1 MKNNIIYSQT
11 TRSVGEKNNVDN
23 FKLGIKRLEDS
34 KFNYANLN
42 FFEIQ
47 ELLDKDNY
55 KEIFNDLIDFLNN
68 SSITFNIAHAP
79 IHYPFFFNTYYK
91 RDDIDILKNRILKS
105 LDISK
110 EVGVKRIVIHV
121 GTYLDENYNYDIDK
135 SIEHNIK
142 YLEPFVE
149 KAIENDI
156 LIAIENGTQ
165 MEKDDTLFKN
175 TAPYIDELIKIVEFY
190 NKKYNKKVL
199 GICFD
204 FGHANV
210 GNLDIYKEIVKIGD
224 KLIVTHIHDNYG
236 TDSHNQPFDGT
247 INWKDA
253 RRALI
258 DINYNG
264 ELTSE
269 VRYTKEQLCDSSNI
283 NKTYDLIDKI
293 CKCVSMGRR
302 FLTELNLHEKL
313 RL

>member
-1 MKNNIIYSQT
+1 MKDDIIYSQT
-11 TRSVGEKNNVDN
+11 TRIVGEKNNVDG

-34 KFNYANLN
+34 KFNYGNLN

-55 KEIFNDLIDFLNN
+55 GEIFDDLVDFLNN
-68 SSITFNIAHAP
+68 SAITFNIAHAP
-79 IHYPFFFNTYYK
+79 IHYPFFFNTYYT
-91 RDDIDILKNRILKS
+91 RADIGILKDRILKS
-105 LDISK
+105 IDISK
-110 EVGVKRIVIHV
+110 RVGVKKIVIHV
-121 GTYLDENYNYDIDK
+121 GTYLDENYDYNIEK

-142 YLEPFVE
+142 YLAPFVE
-149 KAIENDI
+149 KAVENNI
-156 LIAIENGTQ
+156 LVAIENGTQ
-165 MEKDDTLFKN
+165 MQKDEPRFKN
-175 TAPYIDELIKIVEFY
+175 TAPYIDELIKIVEYY
-190 NKKYNKKVL
+190 NKKYNKEVL

-210 GNLDIYKEIVKIGD
+210 GNLDIYKEIVKIGN

-247 INWKDA
+247 INWKYI

-269 VRYTKEQLCDSSNI
+269 VRYTKEELCDSSQI
-283 NKTYDLIDKI
+283 NKTYDLINKI
-293 CKCVSMGRR
+293 HLG
-302 FLTELNLHEKL
+302 L
-313 RL
+313 

>member
-1 MKNNIIYSQT
+1 MKDDIIYSQT
-11 TRSVGEKNNVDN
+11 TRTVGEKNNVDN

-34 KFNYANLN
+34 KFAYANLN

-47 ELLDKDNY
+47 ELLDKDDY
-55 KEIFNDLIDFLNN
+55 EDIFGDLIEFLKD
-68 SSITFNIAHAP
+68 SSIIFNIAHAP

-91 RDDIDILKNRILKS
+91 RDDIDTLKNRILKS

-110 EVGVKRIVIHV
+110 EIGVKRIVIHV
-121 GTYLDENYNYDIDK
+121 GTYLDKDYNYDINK

-142 YLEPFVE
+142 YLEPFVK
-149 KAIENDI
+149 KAIENNI

-165 MEKDDTLFKN
+165 MEKDDPLFKN
-175 TAPYIDELIKIVEFY
+175 TAPYIDELIWIVEYY
-190 NKKYNKKVL
+190 NKKYDKEVL
-199 GICFD
+199 GVCFD

-210 GNLDIYKEIVKIGD
+210 GNLDMYNEIVKIGN

-247 INWKDA
+247 VNWEDVKK
-253 RRALI
+253 ALT

-269 VRYTKEQLCDSSNI
+269 VRYSKEELSDSSNI
-283 NKTYDLIDKI
+283 NKTYDLIKKI
-293 CKCVSMGRR
+293 HLGY
-302 FLTELNLHEKL
+302 
-313 RL
+313 

>member
-1 MKNNIIYSQT
+1 MKDDIIYSQT
-11 TRSVGEKNNVDN
+11 TRIVGEKNNVDG

-34 KFNYANLN
+34 KFNYGNLN

-55 KEIFNDLIDFLNN
+55 GEIFDDLVDFLNN
-68 SSITFNIAHAP
+68 SAITFNIAHAP
-79 IHYPFFFNTYYK
+79 IHYPFFFNTYCT
-91 RDDIDILKNRILKS
+91 RADIGILKDRILKAI
-105 LDISK
+105 DISK
-110 EVGVKRIVIHV
+110 RVGVKKIVIHV
-121 GTYLDENYNYDIDK
+121 GTYLDENYDYNIEK

-142 YLEPFVE
+142 YLAPFVE
-149 KAIENDI
+149 KAVENNI
-156 LIAIENGTQ
+156 LVAIENGTQ
-165 MEKDDTLFKN
+165 MQKDEPRFKY
-175 TAPYIDELIKIVEFY
+175 TAPYIDELIKIVEYY
-190 NKKYNKKVL
+190 NKKYNKEVL

-210 GNLDIYKEIVKIGD
+210 GNLDIYKEIVKIGN

-247 INWKDA
+247 INWKYV

-269 VRYTKEQLCDSSNI
+269 VRYTKEELCDSSQI
-283 NKTYDLIDKI
+283 NKTYDLINKI
-293 CKCVSMGRR
+293 HLG
-302 FLTELNLHEKL
+302 L
-313 RL
+313 

>member
-1 MKNNIIYSQT
+1 MKDNIIYSQT
-11 TRSVGEKNNVDN
+11 TRTVGEKNNVNN

-47 ELLDKDNY
+47 ELLDKDCY
-55 KEIFNDLIDFLNN
+55 EEIFRDLIKFLKD
-68 SSITFNIAHAP
+68 SPLTFNIAHAP

-91 RDDIDILKNRILKS
+91 RDDIDKLKNRILKS

-110 EVGVKRIVIHV
+110 EIGVKGIVIHI
-121 GTYLDENYNYDIDK
+121 GTYLDEDYNYDMKK

-149 KAIENDI
+149 KAIKNNI
-156 LIAIENGTQ
+156 IIAIENGTQ
-165 MEKDDTLFKN
+165 MEKDDPLFKN
-175 TAPYIDELIKIVEFY
+175 TAPYIDELINIVDYY
-190 NKKYNKKVL
+190 NSKYKKEVL

-210 GNLDIYKEIVKIGD
+210 GKLDMYNEILKIGS
-224 KLIVTHIHDNYG
+224 KLKITHIHDNYG

-247 INWKDA
+247 VNWDSVRK
-253 RRALI
+253 ALT
-258 DINYNG
+258 DINFNG

-269 VRYTKEQLCDSSNI
+269 VRYKKEELSDSSNI
-283 NKTYDLIDKI
+283 NKTYDLIKKI
-293 CKCVSMGRR
+293 HLG
-302 FLTELNLHEKL
+302 
-313 RL
+313 

>member
-1 MKNNIIYSQT
+1 MKDDIIYSQT
-11 TRSVGEKNNVDN
+11 TRIVGEKNNVDS

-34 KFNYANLN
+34 KFNYGNLN

-55 KEIFNDLIDFLNN
+55 GEIFDDLVDFLNN
-68 SSITFNIAHAP
+68 SAITFNIAHAP
-79 IHYPFFFNTYYK
+79 IHYPFFFNTYYT
-91 RDDIDILKNRILKS
+91 RADIDILKDRILKAI
-105 LDISK
+105 DISK
-110 EVGVKRIVIHV
+110 RVGVKKIVIHV
-121 GTYLDENYNYDIDK
+121 GTYLDENYDYNIEK

-142 YLEPFVE
+142 YLAPFVE
-149 KAIENDI
+149 KAVENNI
-156 LIAIENGTQ
+156 LVAIENGTQ
-165 MEKDDTLFKN
+165 MQKDEPRFKY
-175 TAPYIDELIKIVEFY
+175 TAPYIDELIKIVEYY
-190 NKKYNKKVL
+190 NKKYNKEVL

-210 GNLDIYKEIVKIGD
+210 GNLDIYKEIVKIGN

-247 INWKDA
+247 INWKYV

-269 VRYTKEQLCDSSNI
+269 VRYTKEELCDSSQI
-283 NKTYDLIDKI
+283 NKTYDLINKI
-293 CKCVSMGRR
+293 HLG
-302 FLTELNLHEKL
+302 L
-313 RL
+313 

>member
-1 MKNNIIYSQT
+1 MKDDIIYSQT
-11 TRSVGEKNNVDN
+11 TRTVGEKNNVDN

-34 KFNYANLN
+34 KFAYANLN

-47 ELLDKDNY
+47 ELLDKNDY
-55 KEIFNDLIDFLNN
+55 EDIFGDLIEFLKN

-91 RDDIDILKNRILKS
+91 RDDIDTLKNRILKS

-110 EVGVKRIVIHV
+110 KIGVKRIVIHV
-121 GTYLDENYNYDIDK
+121 GTYLDKDYNYDINK

-142 YLEPFVE
+142 YLEPFVK
-149 KAIENDI
+149 KAIENNI

-165 MEKDDTLFKN
+165 MEKDDPLFKN
-175 TAPYIDELIKIVEFY
+175 TAPYIDELIRIVEYY
-190 NKKYNKKVL
+190 NKKYDKEVL
-199 GICFD
+199 GVCFD

-210 GNLDIYKEIVKIGD
+210 GNLDMYNEIVKIGN

-247 INWKDA
+247 VNWDDVRK
-253 RRALI
+253 ALT

-269 VRYTKEQLCDSSNI
+269 VRYSKEELSDSSNI
-283 NKTYDLIDKI
+283 NKTYDLIKKI
-293 CKCVSMGRR
+293 HLGY
-302 FLTELNLHEKL
+302 
-313 RL
+313 

>member
-1 MKNNIIYSQT
+1 MENNIIYSQT
-11 TRSVGEKNNVDN
+11 TRIVGEKNNVDN

-34 KFNYANLN
+34 KFNHANLN

-55 KEIFNDLIDFLNN
+55 KEIFKELIKFLKD

-91 RDDIDILKNRILKS
+91 RDDINLLKNRILKS
-105 LDISK
+105 LDVSK
-110 EVGVKRIVIHV
+110 EVGVKRIVIHA
-121 GTYLDENYNYDIDK
+121 GTYLDENYNYDINK

-149 KAIENDI
+149 IANKYGI

-165 MEKDDTLFKN
+165 MGKDDPLFKD
-175 TAPYIDELIKIVEFY
+175 TAPYIDELIKIVEYY
-190 NKKYNKKVL
+190 NKKYGKEVL

-210 GNLDIYKEIVKIGD
+210 GNLDMYNEIKKIGK

-247 INWKDA
+247 IDWESVNKGLRD
-253 RRALI
+253 I
-258 DINYNG
+258 DYNG

-269 VRYTKEQLCDSSNI
+269 VRYTMDELRDSSNI
-283 NKTYDLIDKI
+283 NRTYELIDKI
-293 CKCVSMGRR
+293 YKIEIS
-302 FLTELNLHEKL
+302 ND
-313 RL
+313 

>member
-1 MKNNIIYSQT
+1 MKDDIIYSQT
-11 TRSVGEKNNVDN
+11 TRIVGEKNNVDG

-34 KFNYANLN
+34 KFNYGNLN

-55 KEIFNDLIDFLNN
+55 GEIFDDLVDFLNN
-68 SSITFNIAHAP
+68 SAITFNIAHAP
-79 IHYPFFFNTYYK
+79 IHYPFFFNTYYT
-91 RDDIDILKNRILKS
+91 RADIGILKDRILKAI
-105 LDISK
+105 DISK
-110 EVGVKRIVIHV
+110 RVGVKKIVIHV
-121 GTYLDENYNYDIDK
+121 GTYLDENYDYNIEK

-142 YLEPFVE
+142 YLAPFVE
-149 KAIENDI
+149 KAAENNI
-156 LIAIENGTQ
+156 LVAIENGTQ
-165 MEKDDTLFKN
+165 MQKDEPRFKN
-175 TAPYIDELIKIVEFY
+175 TAPYIDELIKIVEYY
-190 NKKYNKKVL
+190 NKKYNKEVL

-210 GNLDIYKEIVKIGD
+210 GNLDIYKEIVKIGN

-247 INWKDA
+247 INWKYV

-269 VRYTKEQLCDSSNI
+269 VRYTKEELCDSSQI
-283 NKTYDLIDKI
+283 NKTYDLINKI
-293 CKCVSMGRR
+293 HLG
-302 FLTELNLHEKL
+302 L
-313 RL
+313 

>member
-1 MKNNIIYSQT
+1 MKDNLIYSTT
-11 TRSVGEKNNVDN
+11 TRTVGVKNNVDN

-55 KEIFNDLIDFLNN
+55 EDIFGNLIRFLKK

-91 RDDIDILKNRILKS
+91 RDDIDILKSRILKA
-105 LDISK
+105 LDISRK
-110 EVGVKRIVIHV
+110 VGVKRIVIHV
-121 GTYLDENYNYDIDK
+121 GTYLDENYNYDMDK

-149 KAIENDI
+149 KAIENNI

-165 MEKDDTLFKN
+165 MEKDDPLFKN
-175 TAPYIDELIKIVEFY
+175 TAPYIDELLKIVEYY
-190 NKKYNKKVL
+190 NKKYEKEVL

-210 GNLDIYKEIVKIGD
+210 GNLDIYNEIKKIGSSL
-224 KLIVTHIHDNYG
+224 KVTHIHDNYG
-236 TDSHNQPFDGT
+236 TDSHNQPFNGT
-247 INWKDA
+247 VNWDDVRK
-253 RRALI
+253 ALT
-258 DINYNG
+258 DINYDG

-269 VRYTKEQLCDSSNI
+269 VRYTIDELLDSTSI
-283 NKTYDLIDKI
+283 NKTYDLIQKI
-293 CKCVSMGRR
+293 HRG
-302 FLTELNLHEKL
+302 
-313 RL
+313 

>member
-1 MKNNIIYSQT
+1 MKDDIIYSQT
-11 TRSVGEKNNVDN
+11 TRTVGEKNNVDN

-34 KFNYANLN
+34 KFAYANLN

-47 ELLDKDNY
+47 ELLDKNDY
-55 KEIFNDLIDFLNN
+55 EDIFGDLIEFFKD

-91 RDDIDILKNRILKS
+91 RDDIDTLKNRILKS

-110 EVGVKRIVIHV
+110 KIGVKRIVIHV
-121 GTYLDENYNYDIDK
+121 GTYLDKDYNYDINK

-142 YLEPFVE
+142 YLEPFVK
-149 KAIENDI
+149 KAIENNI

-165 MEKDDTLFKN
+165 MEKDDPLFKN
-175 TAPYIDELIKIVEFY
+175 TAPYIDELIRIVEYY
-190 NKKYNKKVL
+190 NKKYDKEVL
-199 GICFD
+199 GVCFD

-210 GNLDIYKEIVKIGD
+210 GNLDMYNEIVKIGN

-247 INWKDA
+247 VNWDEVRK
-253 RRALI
+253 ALT

-269 VRYTKEQLCDSSNI
+269 VRYSKEELSDSSNI
-283 NKTYDLIDKI
+283 NKTYDLIKKI
-293 CKCVSMGRR
+293 HLGY
-302 FLTELNLHEKL
+302 
-313 RL
+313 

>member
-1 MKNNIIYSQT
+1 MKDDIIYSQT
-11 TRSVGEKNNVDN
+11 TRTVGEKNNVDN

-34 KFNYANLN
+34 KFAYANLN

-47 ELLDKDNY
+47 ELLDKNDY
-55 KEIFNDLIDFLNN
+55 EDIFGDLIEFLKD

-91 RDDIDILKNRILKS
+91 RDDIDTLKNRILKS

-110 EVGVKRIVIHV
+110 EIGVKRIVIHV
-121 GTYLDENYNYDIDK
+121 GTYLDKDYNYDINK

-142 YLEPFVE
+142 YLEPFVK
-149 KAIENDI
+149 KAIENNI

-165 MEKDDTLFKN
+165 MEKDDPLFKN
-175 TAPYIDELIKIVEFY
+175 TAPYIDELIRIVEYY
-190 NKKYNKKVL
+190 NKKYDKEVL
-199 GICFD
+199 GVCFD

-210 GNLDIYKEIVKIGD
+210 GNLDMYNEIVKIGN

-247 INWKDA
+247 VNWDDVRK
-253 RRALI
+253 ALT

-269 VRYTKEQLCDSSNI
+269 VRYSKEELSDSSNI
-283 NKTYDLIDKI
+283 NKTYDLIKKI
-293 CKCVSMGRR
+293 HLGY
-302 FLTELNLHEKL
+302 
-313 RL
+313 

>member
-34 KFNYANLN
+34 KFAYANLN

-47 ELLDKDNY
+47 ELLDKNDY
-55 KEIFNDLIDFLNN
+55 EDIFGDLIEFLKD

-91 RDDIDILKNRILKS
+91 RDDIDTLKNRILKS

-110 EVGVKRIVIHV
+110 KIGVKRIVIHV
-121 GTYLDENYNYDIDK
+121 GTYLDKDYNYDINK

-142 YLEPFVE
+142 YLEPFVK
-149 KAIENDI
+149 KAIENNI

-165 MEKDDTLFKN
+165 MEKDDPLFKN
-175 TAPYIDELIKIVEFY
+175 TAPYIDELIRIVEYY
-190 NKKYNKKVL
+190 NKKYDKEVL
-199 GICFD
+199 GVCFD

-210 GNLDIYKEIVKIGD
+210 GNLDMYNEIVKIGN

-247 INWKDA
+247 VNWDEVRK
-253 RRALI
+253 ALT

-269 VRYTKEQLCDSSNI
+269 VRYSKEELSDSSNI
-283 NKTYDLIDKI
+283 NKTYDLIKKI
-293 CKCVSMGRR
+293 HLGY
-302 FLTELNLHEKL
+302 
-313 RL
+313 

>member
-1 MKNNIIYSQT
+1 MKDDIIYSQT
-11 TRSVGEKNNVDN
+11 TRTVGEKNNVDN

-34 KFNYANLN
+34 KFAYANLN

-47 ELLDKDNY
+47 ELLDKDDY
-55 KEIFNDLIDFLNN
+55 EDIFGDLIEFLKD
-68 SSITFNIAHAP
+68 SSIIFNIAHAP

-91 RDDIDILKNRILKS
+91 RDDIDTLKNRILKS

-110 EVGVKRIVIHV
+110 EIGVKRIVIHV
-121 GTYLDENYNYDIDK
+121 GTYLDKDYNYDINK

-142 YLEPFVE
+142 YLEPFVK
-149 KAIENDI
+149 KAIENNI

-165 MEKDDTLFKN
+165 MEKDDPLFKN
-175 TAPYIDELIKIVEFY
+175 TAPYIDELIRIVEYY
-190 NKKYNKKVL
+190 NKKYDKEVL
-199 GICFD
+199 GVCFD

-210 GNLDIYKEIVKIGD
+210 GNLDMYNEIVKIGN

-247 INWKDA
+247 VNWEDVKK
-253 RRALI
+253 ALT

-269 VRYTKEQLCDSSNI
+269 VRYSKEELSDSSNI
-283 NKTYDLIDKI
+283 NKTYDLIKKI
-293 CKCVSMGRR
+293 HLGY
-302 FLTELNLHEKL
+302 
-313 RL
+313 

>member
-1 MKNNIIYSQT
+1 MRENLIYSTT
-11 TRSVGEKNNVDN
+11 TRTVGEKNNVDN
-23 FKLGIKRLEDS
+23 FKLGIKRLEES

-47 ELLDKDNY
+47 ELLEKENY
-55 KEIFNDLIDFLNN
+55 KEIFTDIINYLNN

-91 RDDIDILKNRILKS
+91 RDDIDMLTNRILRA

-110 EVGVKRIVIHV
+110 AVGVKKIVIHV
-121 GTYLDENYNYDIDK
+121 GTYLDKNYNYDVEK

-149 KAIENDI
+149 KAVENNI
-156 LIAIENGTQ
+156 LVAIENGTQ
-165 MEKDDTLFKN
+165 MEKDDPLFKN
-175 TAPYIDELIKIVEFY
+175 TAPYIDELINIVEYY
-190 NKKYNKKVL
+190 NKKYGKEVL

-210 GNLDIYKEIVKIGD
+210 GKLDMYKEIKKIGN

-236 TDSHNQPFDGT
+236 TDSHNQPFYG
-247 INWKDA
+247 IVNWEDVRK
-253 RRALI
+253 ALTEI
-258 DINYNG
+258 DFDG

-269 VRYTKEQLCDSSNI
+269 VRYIKEELLDSTSI
-283 NKTYDLIDKI
+283 NKTYDLIQKI
-293 CKCVSMGRR
+293 HKG
-302 FLTELNLHEKL
+302 
-313 RL
+313 

>member
-1 MKNNIIYSQT
+1 MKDDIIYSQT
-11 TRSVGEKNNVDN
+11 TRIVGEKNNVDG

-34 KFNYANLN
+34 KFNYGNLN

-55 KEIFNDLIDFLNN
+55 GEIFDDLVDFLNN
-68 SSITFNIAHAP
+68 SAITFNIAHAP
-79 IHYPFFFNTYYK
+79 IHYPFFFNTYYT
-91 RDDIDILKNRILKS
+91 RADIDILKDRILKAI
-105 LDISK
+105 DISK
-110 EVGVKRIVIHV
+110 RVGVKKIVIHV
-121 GTYLDENYNYDIDK
+121 GTYLDENYDYNIEK

-142 YLEPFVE
+142 YLAPFVE
-149 KAIENDI
+149 KAVENNI
-156 LIAIENGTQ
+156 LVAIENGTQ
-165 MEKDDTLFKN
+165 MQKDEPRFKN
-175 TAPYIDELIKIVEFY
+175 TAPYIDELIKIVEYY
-190 NKKYNKKVL
+190 NKKYNKEVL

-210 GNLDIYKEIVKIGD
+210 GNLDIYKEIVKIGN

-247 INWKDA
+247 INWKYI

-269 VRYTKEQLCDSSNI
+269 VRYTKEELCDSSQI
-283 NKTYDLIDKI
+283 NKTYDLINKI
-293 CKCVSMGRR
+293 HLG
-302 FLTELNLHEKL
+302 L
-313 RL
+313 

>member
-1 MKNNIIYSQT
+1 MREDLIYSTT
-11 TRSVGEKNNVDN
+11 TRTVGEKNNVDN
-23 FKLGIKRLEDS
+23 FKLGIKRLENS

-47 ELLDKDNY
+47 ELLEKENY
-55 KEIFNDLIDFLNN
+55 EEIFKDIIDFLNN

-91 RDDIDILKNRILKS
+91 RDDIDMLTNRILRA

-110 EVGVKRIVIHV
+110 AVRVKKIVIHV
-121 GTYLDENYNYDIDK
+121 GTYLDENYNYDVEK

-149 KAIENDI
+149 KAVENNI
-156 LIAIENGTQ
+156 LVAIENGTQ
-165 MEKDDTLFKN
+165 MEKDDPQFKN
-175 TAPYIDELIKIVEFY
+175 TAPYIDELLRIVDYY
-190 NKKYNKKVL
+190 NNKYGKEVL

-210 GNLDIYKEIVKIGD
+210 GNLDMYKEIKKID
-224 KLIVTHIHDNYG
+224 KKLIVTHIHDNYG

-247 INWKDA
+247 VNWDDVRK
-253 RRALI
+253 ALTEI
-258 DINYNG
+258 DFDG

-269 VRYTKEQLCDSSNI
+269 VRYTVEELSDSTNI
-283 NKTYDLIDKI
+283 NKTYDLIQKI
-293 CKCVSMGRR
+293 HKD
-302 FLTELNLHEKL
+302 
-313 RL
+313 

>member
-1 MKNNIIYSQT
+1 M
-11 TRSVGEKNNVDN
+11 
-23 FKLGIKRLEDS
+23 EDS

-55 KEIFNDLIDFLNN
+55 KNIFRDLIKFLKD

-91 RDDIDILKNRILKS
+91 RNDIDILKNRILKA

-149 KAIENDI
+149 KAIENNI

-165 MEKDDTLFKN
+165 MEKDEPLFRN
-175 TAPYIDELIKIVEFY
+175 TAPYIDELIKIVEYY
-190 NKKYNKKVL
+190 NKKYAKEVL

-210 GNLDIYKEIVKIGD
+210 GNLDMYNEIIKIGN

-247 INWKDA
+247 VNWDDVRK
-253 RRALI
+253 ALT

-269 VRYTKEQLCDSSNI
+269 VRYSKEELSDSSNI
-283 NKTYDLIDKI
+283 NKTYDLIKKI
-293 CKCVSMGRR
+293 HLGY
-302 FLTELNLHEKL
+302 
-313 RL
+313 

>member
-1 MKNNIIYSQT
+1 MKDDIIYSQT
-11 TRSVGEKNNVDN
+11 TRTVGEKNNVDN

-34 KFNYANLN
+34 KFAYANLN

-47 ELLDKDNY
+47 ELLDKNDY
-55 KEIFNDLIDFLNN
+55 EDIFGDLIEFLKD

-91 RDDIDILKNRILKS
+91 RDDIDTLKNRILKS

-110 EVGVKRIVIHV
+110 EIGVKKIVIHV
-121 GTYLDENYNYDIDK
+121 GTYLDKDYNYDINK

-142 YLEPFVE
+142 YLEPFVK
-149 KAIENDI
+149 KAIENNI

-165 MEKDDTLFKN
+165 MEKDDPLFKN
-175 TAPYIDELIKIVEFY
+175 TAPYIDELIRIVEYY
-190 NKKYNKKVL
+190 NKKYDKEVL
-199 GICFD
+199 GVCFD

-210 GNLDIYKEIVKIGD
+210 GNLDMYNEIVKIGN

-247 INWKDA
+247 VNWEDVRK
-253 RRALI
+253 ALT

-269 VRYTKEQLCDSSNI
+269 VRYSKEELSDSSNI
-283 NKTYDLIDKI
+283 NKTYDLIKKI
-293 CKCVSMGRR
+293 HLGY
-302 FLTELNLHEKL
+302 
-313 RL
+313 

>member
-1 MKNNIIYSQT
+1 MKDDIIYSQT
-11 TRSVGEKNNVDN
+11 TRTVGEKNNVDN

-34 KFNYANLN
+34 KFAYANLN

-47 ELLDKDNY
+47 ELLDKDDY
-55 KEIFNDLIDFLNN
+55 EDIFGDLIEFLKD

-91 RDDIDILKNRILKS
+91 RDDIDTLKNRILKS

-110 EVGVKRIVIHV
+110 EIGVKKIVIHV
-121 GTYLDENYNYDIDK
+121 GTYLDKDYNYDINK

-142 YLEPFVE
+142 YLEPFVK
-149 KAIENDI
+149 KAIENNI

-165 MEKDDTLFKN
+165 MEKDDPLFKN
-175 TAPYIDELIKIVEFY
+175 TAPYIDELIRIVEYY
-190 NKKYNKKVL
+190 NKKYDKEVL
-199 GICFD
+199 GVCFD

-210 GNLDIYKEIVKIGD
+210 GNLDMYNEIVKIGN

-247 INWKDA
+247 VNWEDVRK
-253 RRALI
+253 ALI

-269 VRYTKEQLCDSSNI
+269 VRYSKEELSDSSNI
-283 NKTYDLIDKI
+283 NKTYDLIKKI
-293 CKCVSMGRR
+293 HLGY
-302 FLTELNLHEKL
+302 
-313 RL
+313 